1 MIIISGSTYETE
13 CIWNIWAAFW
23 RGQKPKL
30 PHSLSN
36 PNSIVILCVKLKQRQ
51 VTK

>member
-36 PNSIVILCVKLKQRQ
+36 PNSIVILCVKLKKDR
-51 VTK
+51 